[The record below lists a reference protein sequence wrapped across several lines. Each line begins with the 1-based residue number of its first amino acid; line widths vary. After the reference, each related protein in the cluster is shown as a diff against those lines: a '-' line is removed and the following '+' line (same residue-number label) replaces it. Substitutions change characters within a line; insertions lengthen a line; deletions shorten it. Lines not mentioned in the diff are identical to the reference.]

1 MKLVLVMMQANL
13 KQLVFFW
20 VEKYRNLEN
29 VGVNFGSEFVF
40 QVQYS
45 HGVIQIEKEG
55 NGKYVNDFF
64 LSETD
69 NKVNNISAIIGEN
82 GSGKSNLLAALRI
95 ALSHNW
101 GNYNLG
107 IKMCI
112 RDRDSTRKSYETTLS
127 ALKEFKGEIKVKDI
141 NAKLLENFDKFL
153 IKRGQE
159 SGKGEVKGSRYNR
172 IKHMKTIILS
182 LIHI

>member
-1 MKLVLVMMQANL
+1 MRLVLVMMQANL

-69 NKVNNISAIIGEN
+69 NKVNNISAII
-82 GSGKSNLLAALRI
+82 R
-95 ALSHNW
+95 
-101 GNYNLG
+101 
-107 IKMCI
+107 
-112 RDRDSTRKSYETTLS
+112 
-127 ALKEFKGEIKVKDI
+127 
-141 NAKLLENFDKFL
+141 
-153 IKRGQE
+153 
-159 SGKGEVKGSRYNR
+159 
-172 IKHMKTIILS
+172 
-182 LIHI
+182 